1 MKSIKPVLFAG
12 ANAGATAA
20 VAVLADANGRTHD
33 TEFAVHVVDPNGE
46 NLSRFVALATARGI
60 SVTSEP
66 QPIEAVLAT
75 RTDDAP
81 LGIFI
86 DAPASIATAL
96 EAGARTGRPMLLY
109 VAILLGTGDLLGLRS
124 VLTASNTALA
134 LQLAALFQAM
144 SGATI
149 RSGAGAVFGVE
160 ASPRSIGLEPLVRA
174 WFASHM
180 LANIYKLLYNLP
192 PVSAPIEVTRDGNA
206 SMPLLIHDS
215 RAGWAD
221 PQTLAESVLQRP
233 VMPIDLGTDVVVA
246 EIGPEGDVRL
256 HEARRRRT
264 DRQIALRNASV
275 PTVAGIGWP
284 SLDAAVRRLTAN
296 TISPT
301 FPIRTTD

>member
-1 MKSIKPVLFAG
+1 MKTIKLVLFAG
-12 ANAGATAA
+12 ANAGGTAA
-20 VAVLADANGRTHD
+20 VGVLADANGRTCD
-33 TEFAVHVVDPNGE
+33 TEFAVHVADPNGE
-46 NLSRFVALATARGI
+46 NLSRLVSLATARGL
-60 SVTSEP
+60 SVTSEQ
-66 QPIEAVLAT
+66 QPIETVLAT

-96 EAGARTGRPMLLY
+96 DAGARAGRPMLLY
-109 VAILLGTGDLLGLRS
+109 VAILLGTGDLLGLRA
-124 VLTASNTALA
+124 VLTASNAALSV
-134 LQLAALFQAM
+134 QLAALFHAM
-144 SGATI
+144 SSATI

-160 ASPRSIGLEPLVRA
+160 ASPRSMGLEPLIRA

-192 PVSAPIEVTRDGNA
+192 PVSAPIEVTRDGNV

-215 RAGWAD
+215 RGGWAD
-221 PQTLAESVLQRP
+221 PQTLAQGVLSRP
-233 VMPIDLGTDVVVA
+233 VMPIDLGTDVVIA
-246 EIGPEGDVRL
+246 EIGPDDDVRL

-284 SLDAAVRRLTAN
+284 SFDAAVQRLTAN
-296 TISPT
+296 TISPS
-301 FPIRTTD
+301 FPIRMTD